1 MDSNIY
7 IYGAGNKEQR
17 FRLWFDPTLD
27 FHTYTVT
34 PSSRTVETSC
44 LYSLS
49 LSLSLSTSLK
59 MHHSLGLFVIFSFY
73 VDGIPIRQFNNLE
86 SRGVPYPKDQQM
98 QIQCSLWEA
107 SDWATR
113 GGHIKIDWSLAPFTA
128 SYRNFNVRASTWSR
142 SSSCSN
148 QPSSHK
154 SWLTETLGR

>member
-34 PSSRTVETSC
+34 PSSRTVETS
-44 LYSLS
+44 L
-49 LSLSLSTSLK
+49 
-59 MHHSLGLFVIFSFY
+59 
-73 VDGIPIRQFNNLE
+73 DGIPIRQFNNLE

>member
-7 IYGAGNKEQR
+7 IYGAGNKEQ
-17 FRLWFDPTLD
+17 
-27 FHTYTVT
+27 
-34 PSSRTVETSC
+34 
-44 LYSLS
+44 
-49 LSLSLSTSLK
+49 
-59 MHHSLGLFVIFSFY
+59 SFY